1 MTISVRHVDTMC
13 DDNATTMIRWAPSP
27 FSSPDN
33 FDVPDATCP
42 VSWVL
47 ATRGCRGGAPE
58 GRVEGVVGTLL
69 IVELGSLFFLENT
82 MVVLS
87 VAITQQKIMV
97 RPPTKYLY
105 RLNQGRG
112 TRW

>member
-1 MTISVRHVDTMC
+1 MTISARRVDMMC
-13 DDNATTMIRWAPSP
+13 DDNTTMMKRWAAFSP
-27 FSSPDN
+27 PDD
-33 FDVPDATCP
+33 FDIADATCP

-47 ATRGCRGGAPE
+47 ATRGGRGGAPG

-69 IVELGSLFFLENT
+69 IVELGSPFFLENT

-87 VAITQQKIMV
+87 DAITQQKSMV

-105 RLNQGRG
+105 RLNRGRG
-112 TRW
+112 TR